1 MRGRSALAVERA
13 LLVQNGAGLGGVSGG
28 SGMNS
33 EGSETDSAR
42 ISPEFGEVLPGVERF
57 KTVTENIK
65 TTRRAVREPRPER
78 CCVHCGFGMY
88 IPRGAQRVR
97 CPKCCNDVSVVDV
110 TLTGDVV
117 EEQIVTAGKIVVEAD
132 ARVAAKL
139 VASSVEIAGRVLGD
153 VLASNV
159 CTIME
164 TGKQAGKIL
173 CRRLDLRP
181 GAEIDG
187 AIELIRDEG

>member
-1 MRGRSALAVERA
+1 MLRSLINSMKGRSALAVERE
-13 LLVQNGAGLGGVSGG
+13 LLEQYGG
-28 SGMNS
+28 SGGND
-33 EGSETDSAR
+33 GAGAGVVPET
-42 ISPEFGEVLPGVERF
+42 VERF
-57 KTVTENIK
+57 KPVIEIVK
-65 TTRRAVREPRPER
+65 TTSRPVRAVRPER
-78 CCVHCGFGMY
+78 SCVHCGFAMY

-97 CPKCCNDVSVVDV
+97 CPKCCTEVSVQDV

-117 EEQIVTAGKIVVEAD
+117 EEQIVTAGRIIVEEN

-139 VASSVEIAGRVLGD
+139 VASSIDIAGRVLGD
-153 VLASNV
+153 VLASNI
-159 CTIME
+159 CTIRE

-187 AIELIRDEG
+187 AIELIRDEQVQ

>member
-1 MRGRSALAVERA
+1 MLRSLINSMKGRSALAVERE
-13 LLVQNGAGLGGVSGG
+13 LVQQAAVGTGEGSGAGAVGGV
-28 SGMNS
+28 
-33 EGSETDSAR
+33 AVV
-42 ISPEFGEVLPGVERF
+42 PERTERF
-57 KTVTENIK
+57 IPVIEQVK
-65 TTRRAVREPRPER
+65 TTSRRAPVPRPER
-78 CCVHCGFGMY
+78 CCVHCGHALY
-88 IPRGAQRVR
+88 VPRGAHRVR
-97 CPKCCNDVSVVDV
+97 CPMCCTEVSVQDV

-117 EEQIVTAGKIVVEAD
+117 QEHVVTAGRIVVEEN

-139 VASSVEIAGRVLGD
+139 VASSIDIAGRVLGD

-159 CTIME
+159 CTIRE

-187 AIELIRDEG
+187 AIELIRDEQVQ